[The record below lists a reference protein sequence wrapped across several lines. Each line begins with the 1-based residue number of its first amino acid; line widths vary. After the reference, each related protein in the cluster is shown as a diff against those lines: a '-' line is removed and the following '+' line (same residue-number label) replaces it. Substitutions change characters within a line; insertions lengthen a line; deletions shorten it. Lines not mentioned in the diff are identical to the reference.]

1 MSDEPIRSAT
11 YSSAYR
17 PTDAVTILLELR
29 VTELAAIVAAA
40 GDELVASLLE
50 DVSARMAAR
59 LLVKLSRAQA
69 ADVLEEMQPDDATD
83 VVEELPPDQVEA
95 ILVEMRASEA
105 DAIRDLLTYGPET
118 AGGRMTPSFVALA
131 PDLNVDLAL
140 AALRAIAANV
150 ETMYYAYVTDGGGHL
165 LGVLNLRDLVLAP
178 PGTPIAEIMVR
189 DPVKVRADADQE
201 EAARLLTRHGF
212 LALPVVDADNMLLGI
227 VTADDAMNVLEAE
240 FNEDYLRLAG
250 TDAAAMERRTPA
262 QVARLRLPWLLGTM
276 GIELCAGLVISHF
289 EDVLKRGDFAGVVHA
304 RYFRRIGQCRTPGRG
319 HRRARPR
326 YRPRQPAAL
335 GRPGAQGASVVVHAV
350 AGMRARA
357 RSWSGR
363 VVTARRVRRR
373 HRRGDDLLDAHR
385 WTDGDGYS
393 AAIEATRIRSSGDG
407 RTIRDCLPG
416 RDRFRGVPVACI
428 GAAPVA
434 AVAPTQR
441 LSAGRRNR
449 LAHAKGCTPWKSV
462 NRMASVRLYGQPTA
476 PHTET
481 RETEGATGDER

>member
-1 MSDEPIRSAT
+1 MAVDQIDVEAVRAALNSAVYERRT
-11 YSSAYR
+11 DQVR
-17 PTDAVTILLELR
+17 DVLERVPPTDAVTILLELR

-83 VVEELPPDQVEA
+83 VVEELPPDQAEA

-240 FNEDYLRLAG
+240 FNEDYLRMAG

-262 QVARLRLPWLLGTM
+262 QVASLRLPWLLGTM

-289 EDVLKRGDFAGVVHA
+289 EDVLKEV
-304 RYFRRIGQCRTPGRG
+304 I
-319 HRRARPR
+319 
-326 YRPRQPAAL
+326 L
-335 GRPGAQGASVVVHAV
+335 LASFMPVISAV
-350 AGMRARA
+350 
-357 RSWSGR
+357 SGN
-363 VVTARRVRRR
+363 VGLQA
-373 HRRGDDLLDAHR
+373 
-385 WTDGDGYS
+385 
-393 AAIEATRIRSSGDG
+393 AAIVVRGLDTGHVSLQHWGGQVRKELVQKGGGLPEDEESRLGW
-407 RTIRDCLPG
+407 TIL
-416 RDRFRGVPVACI
+416 
-428 GAAPVA
+428 
-434 AVAPTQR
+434 
-441 LSAGRRNR
+441 
-449 LAHAKGCTPWKSV
+449 
-462 NRMASVRLYGQPTA
+462 
-476 PHTET
+476 ET
-481 RETEGATGDER
+481 RWRACLDRGLRRLC